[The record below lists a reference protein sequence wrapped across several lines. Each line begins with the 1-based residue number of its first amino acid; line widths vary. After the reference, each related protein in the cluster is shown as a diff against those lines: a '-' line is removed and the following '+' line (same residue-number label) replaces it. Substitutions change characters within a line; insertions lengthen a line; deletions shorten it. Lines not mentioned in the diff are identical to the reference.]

1 MNISAWSIRQPI
13 PALVLFVVLCALGL
27 FTFKT
32 MSVTRFPNIDV
43 PIIAISVTQ
52 SGAAPSELESQVTKR
67 VEDAVASITGVK
79 HLLSSVKDGSSQ
91 TVIEFQIG
99 IDTDRA
105 LNDVKDAI
113 AKIRGDLPRTVD
125 EPVIQRIDVEG
136 QAIMTFSVVD
146 PSMTLEELSW
156 FVDDTVKRELQGLK
170 GVGRVERYGGVSRE
184 IRLALDPDR
193 LMAFGV
199 TAADISHQLRAT
211 NADLAGGRSEIG
223 GQEQAIRTLSSAQ
236 SLEAL
241 GNTEIPLPGGR
252 RVRLSDLGRVLDTA
266 EEPRSF
272 SRVDGEPVVSF
283 AVFRAKGASDVAVAE
298 VVDKKIT
305 QLVARHPDVTI
316 KLIDDS
322 VAYTVGN
329 YKAAMTTL
337 LEGAALAVLVV
348 LIFLGD
354 WRATLI
360 AAVALPLSVIP
371 TFWVMDMMGFSLNLV
386 SLLAMTLATGILVDD
401 AIVEIENIVRHMRMG
416 KSAYRASLEAA
427 DEIGMAVIAISMT
440 IVAVFAPVSFMG
452 GIAGQYFKQFGL
464 TVAVAVIMSLLV
476 ARLITPMMTAYLMR
490 SHPEHVVQGDS
501 WLMRSYTRL
510 LRLTMYWRWS
520 HWLMILPFLAII
532 FGSAWATRFIP
543 SGLFPVP
550 DEARITIQIELP
562 PGSRLSDTAETTD
575 AMARTISELPE
586 VESVFVLGGAK
597 PTGLAEVR
605 NATAVVR
612 LTPKADRARTQ
623 KQIEARVEQLLAGTP
638 DVRIAYVNSRGERG
652 ITVSVLGDDTRSL
665 QQGVAKLEA
674 AIRQTAG
681 FSNVSAEAGLDRPE
695 IRVEPKL
702 DEIARLGIA
711 PETIAEVVRVAT
723 IGDVGANLAK
733 FKAGDRLIPIRVQ
746 LAEAARDDLQQ
757 LKAMRIRTAN
767 GSAVPL
773 SSVAGVGFGNGP
785 STIERYDRVR
795 QVKIGADLAP
805 GLELGVALETIKA
818 LPAAKSL
825 PPGVR
830 FQESGDA
837 EIMAEIFQGFFMAM
851 GAGMLMV
858 GGLLVLLLRNLFQT
872 ITIILSLLLAS
883 SGVIVA
889 MVYSQT
895 AFSMPVL
902 IGMLMLMGI
911 STKNAI
917 LMVDFAVEEV
927 RQGVK
932 RHHAVIDAGRKRAR
946 PIIMTTV
953 AMVAGMVPTA
963 LGHGIGG
970 EFRAPMGTAVIGGL
984 IASTVLC
991 LVFVP
996 SIYLMMDDIGRFFG
1010 WLLGRFIGP
1019 KDEPE
1024 AEEIAASPARSQI
1037 GHSGHGSG
1045 ELVPAE

>member
-13 PALVLFVVLCALGL
+13 PALVLFVVLCALGV
-27 FTFKT
+27 FTFLNMT
-32 MSVTRFPNIDV
+32 VTRFPNIDV
-43 PIIAISVTQ
+43 PVIAISVTQ

-67 VEDAVASITGVK
+67 VEDAVSSITGVK
-79 HLLSSVKDGSSQ
+79 HIVSSVKDGSSQ

-99 IDTDRA
+99 LDTDRA
-105 LNDVKDAI
+105 LNDVKDAV
-113 AKIRGDLPRTVD
+113 AKIRGELPRSID
-125 EPVIQRIDVEG
+125 EPVTQRIDVEG
-136 QAIMTFSVVD
+136 QAIMTFSVAA
-146 PSMTLEELSW
+146 PNMTLEELSW
-156 FVDDTVKRELQGLK
+156 YVDDTVKRELQGLK

-184 IRLALDPDR
+184 IRLALNPDR
-193 LMAFGV
+193 LMALGV
-199 TAADISHQLRAT
+199 TAADVSRQLRAT

-241 GNTEIPLPGGR
+241 GNTEIALPGGR
-252 RVRLSDLGRVLDTA
+252 RVRLADLGLIQDTA

-272 SRVDGEPVVSF
+272 SRVNGEPVVSF
-283 AVFRAKGASDVAVAE
+283 AVFRAKGASDVTVADAVQKKLAE
-298 VVDKKIT
+298 LMVKRPEVE
-305 QLVARHPDVTI
+305 I

-329 YKAAMTTL
+329 YEAAMVTL

-354 WRATLI
+354 WRATFI
-360 AAVALPLSVIP
+360 AAVALPLSMIP
-371 TFWVMDMMGFSLNLV
+371 TFWLMDMMGFSLNLV
-386 SLLAMTLATGILVDD
+386 TLLAMTLVTGILVDD

-440 IVAVFAPVSFMG
+440 IVAVFVPVSFMG

-464 TVAVAVIMSLLV
+464 TVAVAVIISLLV

-490 SHPEHVVQGDS
+490 SSPEHVVHGDG
-501 WLMRSYTRL
+501 WMIRAYTKF

-520 HWLMILPFLAII
+520 HWLMVLPFLAVIGGWI
-532 FGSAWATRFIP
+532 WATQFIP
-543 SGLFPVP
+543 SGLFPIP
-550 DEARITIQIELP
+550 DESRIVMQVELP
-562 PGSRLSDTAETTD
+562 PGSRLDDTSAKTD
-575 AMARTISELPE
+575 EMARWIKEIPE

-605 NATAVVR
+605 NATTIVR
-612 LTPKADRARTQ
+612 LKPKADRAITQ
-623 KQIEARVEQLLAGTP
+623 KQIEAKVEQLLAGTT
-638 DVRIAYVNSRGERG
+638 DVRIAYVNDRGERG
-652 ITVSVLGDDTRSL
+652 ITVSVLGDETKSL
-665 QQGVAKLEA
+665 QQGVASLEA
-674 AIRQTAG
+674 AIRRTQG
-681 FSNVSAEAGLDRPE
+681 FSNVSADAGLDRPE

-733 FKAGDRLIPIRVQ
+733 FKSGDRLIPIRVQ
-746 LAEAARDDLQQ
+746 LDEAARDDLSH
-757 LKAMRIRTAN
+757 LKSMRVRAAD

-773 SSVAGVGFGNGP
+773 ASIATIRFGNGP

-805 GLELGVALETIKA
+805 GLELGVALEAIKA
-818 LPAAKSL
+818 LPEAMSL

-858 GGLLVLLLRNLFQT
+858 VGLLVLLLRNVFQT
-872 ITIILSLLLAS
+872 FTIVFSLFLSG
-883 SGVIVA
+883 SGVVLA
-889 MVYSQT
+889 MIASQT

-932 RHHAVIDAGRKRAR
+932 RRDAVVDAGRKRAR

-963 LGHGIGG
+963 MGHGIGG
-970 EFRAPMGTAVIGGL
+970 EFRAPMGVAVIGGL
-984 IASTVLC
+984 IASTILC

-996 SIYLMMDDIGRFFG
+996 AIYLMMDDIGRFFG

-1019 KDEPE
+1019 TDEPGE
-1024 AEEIAASPARSQI
+1024 ALPAPAHPQI
-1037 GHSGHGSG
+1037 GHSTAA
-1045 ELVPAE
+1045 PAQLAAE

>member
-27 FTFKT
+27 FTFMNMT
-32 MSVTRFPNIDV
+32 VTRFPNIDV
-43 PIIAISVTQ
+43 PVVAISVTQ

-79 HLLSSVKDGSSQ
+79 HLVSSVKDGSSQ

-113 AKIRGDLPRTVD
+113 AKIRSDLPRTID

-136 QAIMTFSVVD
+136 QAIMTFSVAA
-146 PSMTLEELSW
+146 PNMTLEQLSW
-156 FVDDTVKRELQGLK
+156 YVDDTVKREIQGLK

-193 LMAFGV
+193 LMAFAV
-199 TAADISHQLRAT
+199 TAADISQQLRAT

-241 GNTEIPLPGGR
+241 ANTEIPLPGGR
-252 RVRLSDLGRVLDTA
+252 RVRLVDLGQVQDTA

-272 SRVDGEPVVSF
+272 SRVNGEPVVSF
-283 AVFRAKGASDVAVAE
+283 AVFRAKGASDVAVAD
-298 VVDKKIT
+298 VVNAKIT
-305 QLVARHPDVTI
+305 QLTAARPEVEI

-329 YKAAMTTL
+329 YEAAMVTL

-371 TFWVMDMMGFSLNLV
+371 TFWIMDMMGFSLNLV

-427 DEIGMAVIAISMT
+427 DEIGMAVIAISFT

-476 ARLITPMMTAYLMR
+476 ARLLTPMMTAYLMR
-490 SHPEHVVQGDS
+490 SHSEHFVHGDS
-501 WLMRSYTRL
+501 WLMRLYTRF

-520 HWLMILPFLAII
+520 HWLMVLPFIVIVGA
-532 FGSAWATRFIP
+532 SAWATQFIP
-543 SGLFPVP
+543 SGLFPIP
-550 DEARITIQIELP
+550 DESRIVMQIELP
-562 PGSRLSDTAETTD
+562 PGSRLDDTATTTD
-575 AMARTISELPE
+575 EMARKIREIRE

-605 NATAVVR
+605 NATAIVR
-612 LTPKADRARTQ
+612 LKPKADRAITQ
-623 KQIEARVEQLLAGTP
+623 KQIEAKVEQSLAGTP
-638 DVRIAYVNSRGERG
+638 DVRIAYVNDRGERG
-652 ITVSVLGDDTRSL
+652 ITVSVLGDETKAL
-665 QQGVAKLEA
+665 QQGVARLEA
-674 AIRQTAG
+674 AIRQMPG
-681 FSNVSAEAGLDRPE
+681 FSNVSADAGLDRPE
-695 IRVEPKL
+695 IIVEPKL
-702 DEIARLGIA
+702 AEIARLGIA
-711 PETIAEVVRVAT
+711 PETVAEVVRVAT

-746 LAEAARDDLQQ
+746 LAEAARDDLLQ
-757 LKAMRIRTAN
+757 LQSMRIRAAD

-773 SSVAGVGFGNGP
+773 SSVATVRFGNGP
-785 STIERYDRVR
+785 STIERYDRIR
-795 QVKIGADLAP
+795 QIKIGADLAP
-805 GLELGVALETIKA
+805 GIELGDALASIKA

-837 EIMAEIFQGFFMAM
+837 EIMAEIFQGFYMAM
-851 GAGMLMV
+851 GAGLLMV
-858 GGLLVLLLRNLFQT
+858 GGLLVLLLRNLFQS
-872 ITIILSLLLAS
+872 ITIILSLALAS
-883 SGVIVA
+883 CGVIIA

-932 RHHAVIDAGRKRAR
+932 RRDAVVDAGRKRAR

-953 AMVAGMVPTA
+953 AMVAGMIPTA

-970 EFRAPMGTAVIGGL
+970 EFRAPMGVAVIGGL

-996 SIYLMMDDIGRFFG
+996 AIYLMMDDIGRLFG
-1010 WLLGRFIGP
+1010 WIFGRFIGP
-1019 KDEPE
+1019 KDEP
-1024 AEEIAASPARSQI
+1024 ADSIPGPANPQLGHRQAVLGQIA
-1037 GHSGHGSG
+1037 
-1045 ELVPAE
+1045 PAE

>member
-13 PALVLFVVLCALGL
+13 PALVLFVVLCALGVV
-27 FTFKT
+27 TFMNMT
-32 MSVTRFPNIDV
+32 VTRFPNIDV
-43 PIIAISVTQ
+43 PVIAISVTQ

-79 HLLSSVKDGSSQ
+79 HVVSSVKDGSSQ

-113 AKIRGDLPRTVD
+113 AKIRSELPRTID
-125 EPVIQRIDVEG
+125 EPVTQRIDVEG
-136 QAIMTFSVVD
+136 QAIMTFSVSA
-146 PSMTLEELSW
+146 PNMTLEELSW
-156 FVDDTVKRELQGLK
+156 YVDDTVKRELQGLK

-184 IRLALDPDR
+184 IRLSLDPDR

-199 TAADISHQLRAT
+199 TAADVSHQLRAT

-241 GNTEIPLPGGR
+241 GNTEIALPGGR
-252 RVRLSDLGRVLDTA
+252 RVRLADLGQVRDTA

-272 SRVDGEPVVSF
+272 SRVNGEPVVSF
-283 AVFRAKGASDVAVAE
+283 AVFRAKGASDVTVAE
-298 VVDKKIT
+298 VVQKKLAELT
-305 QLVARHPDVTI
+305 AGRPEVAI

-329 YKAAMTTL
+329 YEAAMLTL

-360 AAVALPLSVIP
+360 AAVAIPLSVIP
-371 TFWVMDMMGFSLNLV
+371 TFWIMDMMGFSLNLV

-401 AIVEIENIVRHMRMG
+401 AIVEIENIERHMRMG
-416 KSAYRASLEAA
+416 KSAYRASLEGA
-427 DEIGMAVIAISMT
+427 DEIGMAVIAISFT

-476 ARLITPMMTAYLMR
+476 ARLLTPMMAAYLMR
-490 SHPEHVVQGDS
+490 SHPEHHQRGDS
-501 WLMRSYTRL
+501 WLMRGYTKFL
-510 LRLTMYWRWS
+510 GATMHWRWS
-520 HWLMILPFLAII
+520 HWLMLVPFALIVYASVW
-532 FGSAWATRFIP
+532 GTRFIP
-543 SGLFPVP
+543 SGLFPIP
-550 DEARITIQIELP
+550 DEARIVMQIELP
-562 PGSRLSDTAETTD
+562 PGSRLEDTAAKTD
-575 AMARTISELPE
+575 EMARRIRNLPE
-586 VESVFVLGGAK
+586 VESIFVLGGAK

-605 NATAVVR
+605 NATATIR
-612 LTPKADRARTQ
+612 LMPKADRALTQ
-623 KQIEARVEQLLAGTP
+623 KQIEAKVEELLAGTP
-638 DVRIAYVNSRGERG
+638 DVRIAYVNDRGERG
-652 ITVSVLGDDTRSL
+652 ITVSVLGDETKAL
-665 QQGVAKLEA
+665 QLGVAKLEA
-674 AIRQTAG
+674 AIRQTSG
-681 FSNVSAEAGLDRPE
+681 FSNVSADAGLDRPE

-702 DEIARLGIA
+702 DEISRLGIA
-711 PETIAEVVRVAT
+711 PETVAEVVRIAT

-746 LAEAARDDLQQ
+746 LDESARDDLNQ
-757 LKAMRIRTAN
+757 LKSMRVRAAD
-767 GSAVPL
+767 GSSVPL
-773 SSVAGVGFGNGP
+773 TTVADISFGNGP

-818 LPAAKSL
+818 LPEAKSL

-837 EIMAEIFQGFFMAM
+837 EIMAEIFQGFFLAM
-851 GAGMLMV
+851 GAGLLMV

-872 ITIILSLLLAS
+872 LTIILSLMLAG

-932 RHHAVIDAGRKRAR
+932 RRHAVIDAGRKRAR

-970 EFRAPMGTAVIGGL
+970 EFRAPMGVAVIGGL
-984 IASTVLC
+984 IASTILC

-996 SIYLMMDDIGRFFG
+996 AIYLMMDDIGRLFG

-1019 KDEPE
+1019 RDEPGE
-1024 AEEIAASPARSQI
+1024 AIASPAHSQI
-1037 GHSGHGSG
+1037 GHGGASSGQ
-1045 ELVPAE
+1045 LAAAE

>member
-1 MNISAWSIRQPI
+1 MNFSAWSIRQPI
-13 PALVLFVVLCALGL
+13 PAIVMFVVLCALGL
-27 FTFKT
+27 FTFKN

-43 PIIAISVTQ
+43 PIVAINVTQ

-67 VEDAVASITGVK
+67 VEDAVASISGVK
-79 HLLSSVKDGSSQ
+79 HLQSSVKDGSSQ
-91 TVIEFQIG
+91 TVIEFNLG
-99 IDTDRA
+99 VDTDRA

-113 AKIRGDLPRTVD
+113 AKIRGDMPRTID
-125 EPVIQRIDVEG
+125 EPIVQRIDVEG
-136 QAIMTFSVVD
+136 QAILTYSVSN
-146 PSMTLEELSW
+146 PAMTLEELSW
-156 FVDDTVKRELQGLK
+156 YVDDTVKREVQGLR

-193 LMAFGV
+193 LMAFGI
-199 TAADISHQLRAT
+199 TAADVSHQLRAT
-211 NADLAGGRSEIG
+211 NADLAGGRAEVG

-241 GNTEIPLPGGR
+241 GNTEIALPGGR
-252 RVRLSDLGRVLDTA
+252 RVKLTALGKVLDTA
-266 EEPRSF
+266 EDPRSF

-283 AVFRAKGASDVAVAE
+283 AIFRAKGASDVSVAD
-298 VVDKKIT
+298 VVSKKIAELGAKAPGT
-305 QLVARHPDVTI
+305 TI

-322 VAYTVGN
+322 VDYTVGN
-329 YKAAMTTL
+329 YEAAMTTL
-337 LEGAALAVLVV
+337 LEGSALAVLVV

-354 WRATLI
+354 WRATFI

-371 TFWVMDMMGFSLNLV
+371 TFWIMDMMGFSLNLV

-401 AIVEIENIVRHMRMG
+401 AIVEIENIVRHMRLG

-464 TVAVAVIMSLLV
+464 TVAISVVFSLLV
-476 ARLITPMMTAYLMR
+476 ARLITPMMTAYLLR
-490 SHPEHVVQGDS
+490 SSPEHVVHTDS
-501 WLMRSYTRL
+501 FLMRMYTRL
-510 LRLTMYWRWS
+510 LRATMYWRWS
-520 HWLMILPFLAII
+520 HWLMLVPFVAIV
-532 FGSAWATRFIP
+532 FGWVYATRFLP
-543 SGLFPVP
+543 SGLFPIP
-550 DEARITIQIELP
+550 DVAKIVMQVELP
-562 PGSRLSDTAETTD
+562 PGSRLDDTAALTD
-575 AMARTISELPE
+575 KIAARLKRVDG
-586 VESVFVLGGAK
+586 VESVFILGGAK

-605 NATAVVR
+605 NATANVR
-612 LTPKADRARTQ
+612 LTPKYDRAKTQ
-623 KQIEARVEQLLAGTP
+623 KMIEAEVEQALAGMP
-638 DVRIAYVNSRGERG
+638 DVRISFVNDRGERG
-652 ITVSVLGDDTRSL
+652 ISVSMLGDDMTAL
-665 QQGVAKLEA
+665 QQGVAKLESA
-674 AIRQTAG
+674 MRQTPG
-681 FSNVSAEAGLDRPE
+681 LSNVAAEAGLDRPE

-702 DEIARLGIA
+702 DELSRLGVA
-711 PETIAEVVRVAT
+711 PETVAEVVRIAT

-746 LAEAARDDLQQ
+746 LEVQARDDLQQ
-757 LKAMRIRTAN
+757 LKAMRIRTGD
-767 GSAVPL
+767 GSTVPL
-773 SSVAGVGFGNGP
+773 ASVADVRFGTGP
-785 STIERYDRVR
+785 TSIERYDRVR

-805 GLELGVALETIKA
+805 GLELGDALNTIKA

-851 GAGMLMV
+851 GAGLLMV
-858 GGLLVLLLRNLFQT
+858 MGLLVLLLRNLFQALT
-872 ITIILSLLLAS
+872 IVSSLLLAG
-883 SGVIVA
+883 SGVVTA
-889 MVYSQT
+889 MLLSQT

-927 RQGVK
+927 RQGVP
-932 RHHAVIDAGRKRAR
+932 RRDAVIDAGRKRAR

-963 LGHGIGG
+963 MGHGIGG

-984 IASTVLC
+984 IASTLLC
-991 LVFVP
+991 LLFVP
-996 SIYLMMDDIGRFFG
+996 TIYLMMDDIGRFFG

-1019 KDEPE
+1019 KDEPPEGE
-1024 AEEIAASPARSQI
+1024 ALPAPAHAQI
-1037 GHSGHGSG
+1037 GHGHGAP
-1045 ELVPAE
+1045 VPAE